1 MRKKISFII
10 VLFLICLVACGMTD
24 YSSVSADASIED
36 TAGFDMVQVNK
47 DAQSDIYEYRDAE
60 TGVHYF
66 VYNHK
71 SGYGGMGGICPRYN
85 ADGTLY
91 VD

>member
-1 MRKKISFII
+1 MRKKVKAI
-10 VLFLICLVACGMTD
+10 VIGSLICLLIACSGETTD
-24 YSSVSADASIED
+24 IPEATAAETTELTMEYIGKSNNIE
-36 TAGFDMVQVNK
+36 
-47 DAQSDIYEYRDAE
+47 EYRDAE

-66 VYNHK
+66 VYSDWH
-71 SGYGGMGGICPRYN
+71 GYGAAGGLCPRYN